1 MIVPAWRSDA
11 PVEGGSCRI
20 LDVVGLS
27 NRANRRRRLF
37 FPRVLATFI
46 AKSTFILCIAGYA
59 ANGSAP
65 ASIVDSTDISTI
77 GRASGQVFSAFLR
90 IADRLP

>member
-27 NRANRRRRLF
+27 NRADRRRRLF
-37 FPRVLATFI
+37 FPRILATFI
-46 AKSTFILCIAGYA
+46 AKSTFILCVAGYA
-59 ANGSAP
+59 ATEA
-65 ASIVDSTDISTI
+65 
-77 GRASGQVFSAFLR
+77 
-90 IADRLP
+90 LPRQS